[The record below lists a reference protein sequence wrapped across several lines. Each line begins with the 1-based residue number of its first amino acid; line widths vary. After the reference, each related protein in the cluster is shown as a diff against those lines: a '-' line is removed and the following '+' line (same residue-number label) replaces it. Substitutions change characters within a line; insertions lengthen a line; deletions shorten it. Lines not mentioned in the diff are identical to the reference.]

1 MKVKKSE
8 DSIEEK
14 KSEESCGRVKNGV
27 SYEGMKSE
35 DTKEEKK
42 SEESCEGEKS
52 EGKKGRCGMQ
62 AAGPN
67 SKH

>member
-1 MKVKKSE
+1 VKKSE

-14 KSEESCGRVKNGV
+14 KSEES
-27 SYEGMKSE
+27 Y
-35 DTKEEKK
+35 
-42 SEESCEGEKS
+42 EGEKS